1 MGCSVHAA
9 VDGCVGAGHAVA
21 PGERQMAAAGAL
33 FRNKSKPSWGK
44 AKWPSNKHC
53 FAFNYGEVCN
63 AEHT

>member
-1 MGCSVHAA
+1 MHAA